1 MRDGRGVAMLHLFR
15 RSASVG
21 EGPQEVAEAQR
32 LNDEAYDELRA
43 LVHRLLDERNRLDRP
58 PEDPRT

>member
-1 MRDGRGVAMLHLFR
+1 MLHLFR